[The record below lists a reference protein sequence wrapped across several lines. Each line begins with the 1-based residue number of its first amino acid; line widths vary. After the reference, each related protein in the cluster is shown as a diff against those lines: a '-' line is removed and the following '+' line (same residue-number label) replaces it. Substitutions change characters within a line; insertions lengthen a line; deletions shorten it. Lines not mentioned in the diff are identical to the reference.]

1 MAEVTHGHP
10 VATVE
15 ARRRRGRRAER
26 SVEFAGRRLD
36 VATDPLPADSTF
48 RPPTPV
54 HAASQHDPREG
65 RLCPYVAMVV
75 PNPNLKYL

>member
-48 RPPTPV
+48 RRPTSV
-54 HAASQHDPREG
+54 HAASQRDPRRGETMPVRREG
-65 RLCPYVAMVV
+65 RPQ
-75 PNPNLKYL
+75 P